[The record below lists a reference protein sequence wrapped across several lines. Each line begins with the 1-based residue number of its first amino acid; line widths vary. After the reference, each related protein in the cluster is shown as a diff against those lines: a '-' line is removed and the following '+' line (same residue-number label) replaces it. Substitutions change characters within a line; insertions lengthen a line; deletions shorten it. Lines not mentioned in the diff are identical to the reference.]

1 MAAERLS
8 LVGMKSSDTQDEEE
22 RRLRIELMQA
32 DIENKRIDTRYKKT
46 LADWE
51 PWKAMAV
58 AAGAGAT
65 LMLALIAIITAL
77 VRMH

>member
-1 MAAERLS
+1 MNDLEN
-8 LVGMKSSDTQDEEE
+8 DE
-22 RRLRIELMQA
+22 RRLRIEPMQA
-32 DIENKRIDTRYKKT
+32 AIDNKRADTRYKKT

-65 LMLALIAIITAL
+65 LMLALIGIITAL
-77 VRMH
+77 LKVLS

>member
-1 MAAERLS
+1 VTGDA
-8 LVGMKSSDTQDEEE
+8 DEE
-22 RRLRIELMQA
+22 RQLRMELMRA
-32 DIENKRIDTRYKKT
+32 GIENKQTDTRYKKT

-65 LMLALIAIITAL
+65 VTLALLAAGAAL
-77 VRMH
+77 IKIVG

>member
-1 MAAERLS
+1 MSE
-8 LVGMKSSDTQDEEE
+8 DEE
-22 RRLRIELMQA
+22 RQLRIELMQA
-32 DIENKRIDTRYKKT
+32 DIDNKRADTAYKRK

-65 LMLALIAIITAL
+65 LTLAMIAIATAIL
-77 VRMH
+77 GWLK

>member
-1 MAAERLS
+1 
-8 LVGMKSSDTQDEEE
+8 
-22 RRLRIELMQA
+22 MQA
-32 DIENKRIDTRYKKT
+32 DIDNKRADTRYKKT

-65 LMLALIAIITAL
+65 VTLALLAAGAAL
-77 VRMH
+77 VKIFS